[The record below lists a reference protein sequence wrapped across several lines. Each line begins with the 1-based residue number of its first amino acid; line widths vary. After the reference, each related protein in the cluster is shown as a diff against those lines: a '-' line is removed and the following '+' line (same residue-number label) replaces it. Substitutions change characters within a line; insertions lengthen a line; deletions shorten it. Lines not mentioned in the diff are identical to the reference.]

1 MATKTKT
8 IGLNQYVGSDYVK
21 MADFNADNLAIDNA
35 FKEDRAKMKQIED
48 NVNGMELVDSKIRIT
63 DKQGHFTGETLD
75 VVLDEIDDKIKE
87 TRNKIDEKLKI
98 TYSEVTLEAS
108 SWSEQTY
115 SLEATYPSTVY
126 DLEVELSGNATKEL
140 AKVWSRAIPVES
152 PDGKNI
158 IKLLGI
164 VPSVNIPVR
173 VKAVKK

>member
-1 MATKTKT
+1 MATKTET
-8 IGLNQYVGSDYVK
+8 IKLNQYEGSDYVK

-35 FKEDRAKMKQIED
+35 IKEDRAKMDAIEKS
-48 NVNGMELVDSKIRIT
+48 VNGMELVDSKIRIT
-63 DKQGHFTGETLD
+63 DAQSHFTGETLD